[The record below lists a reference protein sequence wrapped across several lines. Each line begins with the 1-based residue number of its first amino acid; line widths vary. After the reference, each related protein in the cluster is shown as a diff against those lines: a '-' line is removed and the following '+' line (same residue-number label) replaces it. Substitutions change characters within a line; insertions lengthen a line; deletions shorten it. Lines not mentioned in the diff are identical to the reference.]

1 MTAIEYKDEI
11 IVIDAGMSFPTE
23 DLLGVDCVIPDIT
36 YLTSNKEKVKGIV
49 LTHGHEDH
57 IGGLPYVLR
66 ELHVP
71 VYGASRSGCS
81 NRSSRRR
88 AISANSD
95 WWL

>member
-71 VYGASRSGCS
+71 VYGTRLSRT
-81 NRSSRRR
+81 
-88 AISANSD
+88 AMVPQQPKAQ
-95 WWL
+95 